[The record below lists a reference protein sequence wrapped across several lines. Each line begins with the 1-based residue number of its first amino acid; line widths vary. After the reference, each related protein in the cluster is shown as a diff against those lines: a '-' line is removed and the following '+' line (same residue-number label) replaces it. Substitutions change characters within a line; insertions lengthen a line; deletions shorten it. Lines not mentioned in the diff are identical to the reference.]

1 MIQVDNLPSA
11 LRTSGLFCCWRLE
24 EREGS
29 EKPTKVPYNP
39 RTGGK
44 AQSTNPDT
52 FAPLSVALEA
62 VERDGYSGIGVG
74 LFGVLG
80 AIDIDH
86 CIDDNGELSP
96 MAFDVM
102 DTMQGYTETSP
113 SGKGLRIL
121 FTVPSGFQYDKTRY
135 YINNQR
141 AGLEV
146 YVAGSTQKYVSI
158 TGNAWTPGLDLQER
172 GEQLAAVLEKYMR
185 RPAADRPTPPAP
197 AVPSTPSGTAD
208 LDDVALIERAKQS
221 KGGTAFADLWAGNIA
236 GYKSHSEAD
245 MALCNALAWWT
256 NGDAQRVD
264 RLFRQ
269 SGLYREQKW
278 NRRQSGS
285 TYGAI
290 TVQNAVS
297 SCRGGYDPGR
307 YNSFGLSWDAPI
319 GGGSDAAKTASV
331 KPPDFSDAGN
341 AIVFSGIYQNELIY
355 VDALGWLWWN
365 GRKWERDDHKAM
377 TWALDLSA
385 RMLKEAITVNR
396 EALLKHAEAQ
406 AKYAESG
413 DPGDG
418 EAVKTAEEEKKRAK
432 AYLTHAQNLRGATRL
447 RNMLEL
453 SKPAL
458 VLKADKLDAN
468 PIDLNTPAGIVNLT
482 TGQLRPHERFAYCS
496 QITEAAPS
504 ANGAGMWVD
513 FLQTITSGDG
523 SVQGFLQLVAG
534 MALIGTVYQ
543 EGIVIAYGGGRNGK
557 STFFNALGQVL
568 GDYTGSI
575 DVKTLTT
582 DRGNKGASLAML
594 RGKRLVITGELEEH
608 QRLSVATLKQVA
620 STDKLTIE
628 EKYRQ
633 PETVKQTHTLILFTN
648 FLPRVGSTDGG
659 TWRRLIVVPFNATIP
674 PGGGIQNFADVLV
687 KEAGGAILAWAV
699 EGAVNF
705 VRNGFKLDI
714 PDAVAMATEE
724 YRQREDWLN
733 NFINERCVK
742 EPNAREGARALYL
755 EYKAWA
761 QDAGEFIRRENDF
774 AAAMEAAGY
783 RKEKPK
789 GRFVYIGLRVDLE
802 TKFGNSWAA
811 RG

>member
-1 MIQVDNLPSA
+1 MIQIENLPA
-11 LRTSGLFCCWRLE
+11 RLRDNGLFCCWRYE
-24 EREGS
+24 ERDG
-29 EKPTKVPYNP
+29 KRTKVPYNP
-39 RTGGK
+39 KTGGK

-52 FAPLSVALEA
+52 FAPLSVTLEA
-62 VERDGYSGIGVG
+62 VERGGYSGIGVG
-74 LFGVLG
+74 IFGDLG

-113 SGKGLRIL
+113 SGRGLRIL
-121 FTVPSGFQYDKTRY
+121 FTVPLGFQYDKARH
-135 YINNQR
+135 YINNQK

-146 YVAGSTQKYVSI
+146 YIAGSTQKYVTI

-172 GEQLAAVLEKYMR
+172 GEQLIAVLEKYMK
-185 RPAADRPTPPAP
+185 RPTPSPDLT
-197 AVPSTPSGTAD
+197 VPPTPSGAVD
-208 LDDVALIERAKQS
+208 LDDIALIERAKQS
-221 KGGTAFADLWAGNIA
+221 KGGAAFADLWAGNTA

-256 NGDAQRVD
+256 NGDARRVD

-307 YNSFGLSWDAPI
+307 YNSFGGD
-319 GGGSDAAKTASV
+319 SDNGNTASV

-341 AIVFSGIYQNELIY
+341 AAVFSDIHRNELIF

-377 TWALDLSA
+377 TRALDLSA
-385 RMLKEAITVNR
+385 RMLKEAVTANR

-418 EAVKTAEEEKKRAK
+418 EAVKAAKEEQKRAK
-432 AYLTHAQNLRGATRL
+432 AYLTHAQSLRSATHL

-468 PIDLNTPAGIVNLT
+468 PIDLNTPEGIVNLT

-504 ANGAGMWVD
+504 ANGAQKWMD
-513 FLQTITSGDG
+513 FLQTITGGDV
-523 SVQGFLQLVAG
+523 SVQSFLQMVAG

-582 DRGNKGASLAML
+582 ERGNKGASLAML

-620 STDKLTIE
+620 STDRLTIE

-674 PGGGIQNFADVLV
+674 LGSGIQNFADILV
-687 KEAGGAILAWAV
+687 KEAGGAILAWAI

-714 PDAVAMATEE
+714 PDVVAEATEA
-724 YRQREDWLN
+724 YREREDWLN
-733 NFINERCVK
+733 NFINERCIK
-742 EPNAREGARALYL
+742 DPNARERARALYL

-783 RKEKPK
+783 RKIKPQ
-789 GRFVYIGLRVDLE
+789 GRSTYIGLRVDLE
-802 TKFGNSWAA
+802 AKFGSH
-811 RG
+811 

>member
-1 MIQVDNLPSA
+1 MILSANLPAA
-11 LRTSGLFCCWRLE
+11 LRENGLFCCWRYE
-24 EREGS
+24 ERDG
-29 EKPTKVPYNP
+29 KRTKVPYNP
-39 RTGGK
+39 KTGGR

-52 FAPLSVALEA
+52 FSPLSTALA
-62 VERDGYSGIGVG
+62 ACKASDYDGIGVG
-74 LFGVLG
+74 MFGALG
-80 AIDIDH
+80 AVDIDH
-86 CIDDNGELSP
+86 CMDDSGELSD

-102 DTMQGYTETSP
+102 NIMQGYTEVSP
-113 SGKGLRIL
+113 SGHGLRIL
-121 FTVPSGFQYDKTRY
+121 FNATGFQYDKARY
-135 YINNQR
+135 YINNQS

-146 YVAGSTQKYVSI
+146 YIAGQTNKYVTV

-172 GEQLAAVLEKYMR
+172 GEQLAIVLEKYMK
-185 RPAADRPTPPAP
+185 RPEKATAERPTPPPAP
-197 AVPSTPSGTAD
+197 AAVPDT
-208 LDDVALIERAKQS
+208 LDDLALIEKAKQG
-221 KGGTAFADLWAGNIA
+221 KGGAAFASLWAGSTA

-245 MALCNALAWWT
+245 IALCNALAWWT

-269 SGLYREQKW
+269 SGLYREEKW

-285 TYGAI
+285 TYGAL

-307 YNSFGLSWDAPI
+307 YNGFSLSWDAHI
-319 GGGSDAAKTASV
+319 GGSSDAGKMASV

-341 AIVFSGIYQNELIY
+341 AIVFSGIYQNELIF

-504 ANGAGMWVD
+504 ANGAEMWAN

-699 EGAVNF
+699 EGAANF

-714 PDAVAMATEE
+714 PDVVAEATEA
-724 YRQREDWLN
+724 YREREDWLN
-733 NFINERCVK
+733 NFINERCIK
-742 EPNAREGARALYL
+742 DPNARERTRALYL

-783 RKEKPK
+783 RSVSSHKKK
-789 GRFVYIGLRVDLE
+789 SYVGLRIDLE
-802 TKFGNSWAA
+802 AKFGTPCAA
-811 RG
+811 RV